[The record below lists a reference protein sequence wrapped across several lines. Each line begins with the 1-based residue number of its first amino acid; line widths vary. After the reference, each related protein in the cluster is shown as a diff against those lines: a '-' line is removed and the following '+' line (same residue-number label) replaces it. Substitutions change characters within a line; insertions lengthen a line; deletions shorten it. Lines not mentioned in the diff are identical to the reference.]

1 MAAGNVAHLERLH
14 GRGHFAVAQDEAV
27 GGVVGEAMA
36 AGLRLQQQ
44 RERRIAADVDPL
56 DRVHLHGDVQAH
68 GSMRA
73 PGDLVVNVYA
83 ILPAVAM
90 ARDGIQ
96 RLVSKALA
104 MCRGILP
111 GATNMTSKLM

>member
-1 MAAGNVAHLERLH
+1 
-14 GRGHFAVAQDEAV
+14 
-27 GGVVGEAMA
+27 
-36 AGLRLQQQ
+36 
-44 RERRIAADVDPL
+44 
-56 DRVHLHGDVQAH
+56 
-68 GSMRA
+68 MRA
-73 PGDLVVNVYA
+73 PGDLVVKVYA

-90 ARDGIQ
+90 ARDDIQ

>member
-1 MAAGNVAHLERLH
+1 
-14 GRGHFAVAQDEAV
+14 
-27 GGVVGEAMA
+27 
-36 AGLRLQQQ
+36 
-44 RERRIAADVDPL
+44 
-56 DRVHLHGDVQAH
+56 
-68 GSMRA
+68 MRA

-104 MCRGILP
+104 MCRSILP

>member
-1 MAAGNVAHLERLH
+1 
-14 GRGHFAVAQDEAV
+14 
-27 GGVVGEAMA
+27 
-36 AGLRLQQQ
+36 
-44 RERRIAADVDPL
+44 
-56 DRVHLHGDVQAH
+56 
-68 GSMRA
+68 MRA

-111 GATNMTSKLM
+111 GATNMTSKLMWRRASSGW